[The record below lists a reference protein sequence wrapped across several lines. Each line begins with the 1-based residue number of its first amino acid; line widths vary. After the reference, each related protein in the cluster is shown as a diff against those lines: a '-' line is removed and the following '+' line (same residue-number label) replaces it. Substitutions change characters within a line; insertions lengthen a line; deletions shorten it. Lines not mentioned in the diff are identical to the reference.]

1 MTKYQVNG
9 GDKSE
14 RGDEAISPEAKQK
27 PARNKGKHIEG
38 HRTETSGSA
47 RECNWVVGSQ
57 ILTARLDSMVDRLC
71 FCTQAEVTSQ
81 VVGSDLS
88 N

>member
-27 PARNKGKHIEG
+27 PAGNKGKYIEG
-38 HRTETSGSA
+38 QPYRNIGFRSGTQLGGRIADPNRRHIDKGLVDNMTTCTSPPG
-47 RECNWVVGSQ
+47 
-57 ILTARLDSMVDRLC
+57 
-71 FCTQAEVTSQ
+71 
-81 VVGSDLS
+81 
-88 N
+88 